1 MRETTL
7 VKKGECLLMEAYI
20 DSNYEG
26 SMSDRRSTAGYYI
39 FLCENLLVWMS
50 KKESVISWSNV
61 REEFR
66 ATTLGTCELLCMK
79 NLFYY
84 KSS

>member
-1 MRETTL
+1 
-7 VKKGECLLMEAYI
+7 MEAYI

-50 KKESVISWSNV
+50 KKESVIS
-61 REEFR
+61 
-66 ATTLGTCELLCMK
+66 
-79 NLFYY
+79 
-84 KSS
+84 